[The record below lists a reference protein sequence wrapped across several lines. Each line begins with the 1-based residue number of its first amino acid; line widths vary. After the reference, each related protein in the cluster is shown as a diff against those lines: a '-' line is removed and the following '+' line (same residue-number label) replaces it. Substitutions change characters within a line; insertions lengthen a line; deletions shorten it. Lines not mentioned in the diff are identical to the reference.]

1 MASPISVAELV
12 RIKDRPE
19 NEWYLVDRIFPDT
32 HRAKVHVVGSQPIGE
47 IAPVRIVALDNLISD
62 ECRTCELH

>member
-1 MASPISVAELV
+1 MASPISVMELV

-32 HRAKVHVVGSQPIGE
+32 HKARVHAVGGHLNGE

-62 ECRTCELH
+62 EFGPSELS